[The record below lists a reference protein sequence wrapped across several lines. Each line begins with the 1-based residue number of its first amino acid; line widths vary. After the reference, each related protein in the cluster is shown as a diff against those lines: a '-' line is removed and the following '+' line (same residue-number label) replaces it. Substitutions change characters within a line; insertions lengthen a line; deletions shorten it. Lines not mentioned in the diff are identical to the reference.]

1 MCISFSNGKPK
12 STVFKDTKHKFQLGQ
27 YYSNW
32 SPYSPYNFFPEDIDM
47 RHTTHIYYSF
57 ISIDSK
63 TGNVY
68 YQDIEADTKLKTKEI
83 KENGLIIEFNQM
95 RHNKNDYF
103 ETKDAPIRDHVFPD
117 FNPYDYS
124 MKKQKNF
131 KLIMSIG
138 GWSQKNNFSNLSKKA
153 EHLNN
158 FIDSCINLVLSNGFD
173 GIDIDWEY
181 PTKKKDI
188 DTYIEIFKRLRARFD
203 KLEQEIF
210 FSNKQKKNRKE
221 KWFYLSTAIPCGKE
235 VLSKLDLQKIEP
247 FVDCFNLMG
256 YDLSGEWSEY
266 TAYHSNLFDDPNNKD
281 SSSVDS
287 VVKYMLNDLKLPS
300 QKIILG
306 MPLYGRSFT
315 NVKIQNSKIIGVP
328 FKGVDNDFDRDSPG
342 IWPYSAIFDLKY
354 TSYYDAKLVAAYVYN
369 EKKKHL
375 IVFDDYNCIEKKAE
389 YIKKMNLGGG
399 FFWEANGERTAKF
412 PERILPHFSDFSCLS
427 FDKHIESIWNQ
438 DEMLNYFTNL
448 LQNRASSQNNDIL
461 SKQAKKVYNIIKQK
475 KIKQK

>member
-1 MCISFSNGKPK
+1 
-12 STVFKDTKHKFQLGQ
+12 
-27 YYSNW
+27 
-32 SPYSPYNFFPEDIDM
+32 FFPKDIDM

-68 YQDIEADTKLKTKEI
+68 LQDIEADTKLKTEEM
-83 KENGLIIEFNQM
+83 KEN
-95 RHNKNDYF
+95 DV
-103 ETKDAPIRDHVFPD
+103 PIMDHVFPD

-124 MKKQKNF
+124 LKEQKKF

-138 GWSQKNNFSNLSKKA
+138 GWSQKNNFSNLSKKT

-210 FSNKQKKNRKE
+210 SNKQKKIKKE
-221 KWFYLSTAIPCGKE
+221 KWFYLSTAIPCDEE
-235 VLSKLDLQKIEP
+235 VLSKLDLKKIEP

-287 VVKYMLNDLKLPS
+287 VVKYMLYDLKLSS

-328 FKGVDNDFDRDSPG
+328 FKGVDNDFDKDSPG

-354 TSYYDAKLVAAYVYN
+354 TFYYDEKLVAAYVYN

-375 IVFDDYNCIEKKAE
+375 IVFDDYNCIGKKAE

-399 FFWEANGERTAKF
+399 FFWEANGER
-412 PERILPHFSDFSCLS
+412 
-427 FDKHIESIWNQ
+427 
-438 DEMLNYFTNL
+438 
-448 LQNRASSQNNDIL
+448 
-461 SKQAKKVYNIIKQK
+461 
-475 KIKQK
+475 